1 MTWLSPPFTKEM
13 ARTLI
18 EEIRCVMNSSEV
30 GDIDLFRELAAQY
43 GEWCAMINER
53 LEQCHRLLD
62 RGFVSEAV
70 EETERAPNVLDLAEL
85 MDFPETSRW
94 LELIASQGLAAP
106 PTIKL
111 EIAADLN
118 AAFATLDSMTPLLA
132 KYRMAALGRGDLKL
146 RLELIR
152 RLRRLMPSNPGW
164 MDDQKAMETARLKEI
179 AAELDQ
185 QTTLEEIRSLVR
197 ELENNDWIAPVAS
210 SLLEHARKTLDRLE
224 RENAVGLADDL
235 FRELL
240 GAFET
245 EDVDRANA
253 ARDRLD
259 ALAFDATSQ
268 LLSGDAADR
277 VQEAVRWLDGQNEQ
291 RERRRRFQS
300 LTAQLERLLDEDAG
314 SDVLERVYSAMERLE
329 LPIPAVVE
337 RRYRARIEST
347 SLEKVRKYR
356 LMFVSLILILIGSG
370 FGVWYYVRE
379 SVHRRLAHEATVQM
393 EKLIEE
399 KNYSGARKV
408 YQQLTRDHPWAASD
422 PELAAIKQ
430 RLDQREEADESAEKE
445 RLAAFRA
452 ALEKA
457 KHSDPLSPDE
467 ASLAKAESLAANHRE
482 RQMVE
487 DVRREFQQ
495 AQLER
500 KKHLDRQFREDYS
513 KLVKEVRQLEKKL
526 ETDAAAVVSKLA
538 VDRLDSDIAALM
550 IASRQVSSELRDQ
563 ALILRRRIA
572 SVREEYQIRVHQLE
586 ILEQVFSRQ
595 AVSSPVAYKNAL
607 KDFLQAEPNSV
618 FAPSLRESLEVLELL
633 PCWTKWLEWT
643 SDDLF
648 RIPTSASP
656 AWAKRKIEKASELVK
671 SCPDVPFASKY
682 REKADLL
689 AALAARHDSEATPLL
704 NELTLLL
711 KNSFFGKSWMILL
724 DNGKKY
730 YLFYEPEEH
739 PQSVHY
745 VASLNDF
752 SRRETSIPGNSRI
765 VYRGLSPHRKKLEQ
779 IARTVEDGIPPTDWG
794 PRIAQWMHDIHSDP
808 NMDAFVKYLLIR
820 KLATIGSKGSLV
832 LRSSMR
838 TLLQQELSQELPD
851 IDWLKDTDDVQ
862 QATADIDS
870 KLTALKGVLSELRES
885 PDLRTELDQL
895 RELWHAR
902 IDWLGV
908 VRRSSSTKGEPELA
922 CDGQPDDGQLFV
934 LAGNRRTTKL
944 DCVGYVSSGTVRWSA
959 ESAALLKIG
968 VPVFLVKSSS
978 PHGVASN

>member
-1 MTWLSPPFTKEM
+1 MTWLSPPFTEEM

-18 EEIRCVMNSSEV
+18 EEIRCVTNSSEV
-30 GDIDLFRELAAQY
+30 GDIDLFRELTAQY
-43 GEWCAMINER
+43 GEWCSMINER
-53 LEQCHRLLD
+53 LEACHRLLE

-70 EETERAPNVLDLAEL
+70 EETVRAPSVLDLAEL

-94 LELIASQGLAAP
+94 LALIASQGLATP

-118 AAFATLDSMTPLLA
+118 AAFATLDSMAPLLA

-152 RLRRLMPSNPGW
+152 RLRRAMPSNPGW

-179 AAELDQ
+179 AAELEQ
-185 QTTLEEIRSLVR
+185 QRTLEEIRSLAR
-197 ELENNDWIAPVAS
+197 ELEDNDWIVPVAP
-210 SLLEHARKTLDRLE
+210 SLMEHARKTLDRLE
-224 RENAVGLADDL
+224 RYNSVGLADDL

-240 GAFET
+240 AAFQA

-253 ARDRLD
+253 ARDRLN
-259 ALAFDATSQ
+259 ALAFDATSE

-277 VQEAVRWLDGQNEQ
+277 VQEAVRWLDEQNEQ
-291 RERRRRFQS
+291 RERQRRFQS

-337 RRYRARIEST
+337 RRYRARIESA

-356 LMFVSLILILIGSG
+356 LVFVSLILILIGSG

-379 SVHRRLAHEATVQM
+379 SAHRRIAQAATVQM

-399 KNYSGARKV
+399 KNYSGARQV
-408 YQQLTRDHPWAASD
+408 YQQLTRDHPWVASN
-422 PELAAIKQ
+422 PKLAAIKQ
-430 RLDQREEADESAEKE
+430 RLDQREEADKSAEME

-452 ALEKA
+452 ALEQA
-457 KHSDPLSPDE
+457 KHSDPLSPDQ

-500 KKHLDRQFREDYS
+500 RKQLDRHFREDYS

-538 VDRLDSDIAALM
+538 IDRLDSDIAALM

-586 ILEQVFSRQ
+586 ILKQVFSRQ

-633 PCWTKWLEWT
+633 PCWEKWLEWT
-643 SDDLF
+643 SDDVF
-648 RIPTSASP
+648 RNPTSASP
-656 AWAKRKIEKASELVK
+656 AWAHRKIEEASELAK

-689 AALAARHDSEATPLL
+689 AALAARHDSRKTPLL
-704 NELTLLL
+704 NELASLLEDP
-711 KNSFFGKSWMILL
+711 FFGETWMILL

-730 YLFYEPEEH
+730 YLFDEPEEH
-739 PQSVHY
+739 PQSVRY
-745 VASLNDF
+745 VASLDF

-779 IARTVEDGIPPTDWG
+779 IARTVKDGIPPTDWG

-808 NMDAFVKYLLIR
+808 NMDSFVKYFLIR

-832 LRSSMR
+832 VQSSMR

-862 QATADIDS
+862 QATADIES
-870 KLTALKGVLSELRES
+870 KLTASKGALSELRES
-885 PDLRTELDQL
+885 QDLRRELDQL

-908 VRRSSSTKGEPELA
+908 VRRSSSTDGDPELA
-922 CDGQPDDGQLFV
+922 CAGQPGDGQLAV
-934 LAGNRRTTKL
+934 LAGNRRNSKL
-944 DCVGYVSSGTVRWSA
+944 YFVGHIASGKVRWNG
-959 ESAALLKIG
+959 ESAALVKIG
-968 VPVFLVKSSS
+968 VPIFLVESSK
-978 PHGVASN
+978 PHRVASN